1 MDYKKYKFKFRL
13 LVIHTDNYQNEKYKL
28 NKEIQSLKI
37 SLDNL
42 QTPIEVLETYYK
54 KICTKQVLRCIS

>member
-28 NKEIQSLKI
+28 KTMKYEDSPPTNPWP
-37 SLDNL
+37 
-42 QTPIEVLETYYK
+42 QT
-54 KICTKQVLRCIS
+54 S